1 MNINFCAKSAG
12 FFRAGGMLEVY
23 NSKSGVSVF
32 LNIAKSW
39 HLVQAP
45 IHPAGSMQNLWLFLC
60 CTSYQLNWRTKWR
73 SILHLVASQVA
84 QKDMPTVFHRV
95 QSLKIAIVTY
105 PPEKVPPL
113 SILTFFFSTNNN
125 IFFSNKNQV
134 AQSVVKNS
142 NLKLCFLRHSFQ
154 FQMRLHSKTARL
166 TPRDVH
172 RAPQP
177 SQPSGETAG
186 WSPATFLPG
195 RPVFFEKQKGATE
208 TEETT
213 STKIGHFV
221 AKTKVGFWNFDPKDW
236 YVSPLL

>member
-1 MNINFCAKSAG
+1 MK
-12 FFRAGGMLEVY
+12 V
-23 NSKSGVSVF
+23 NSTPCHF
-32 LNIAKSW
+32 
-39 HLVQAP
+39 
-45 IHPAGSMQNLWLFLC
+45 
-60 CTSYQLNWRTKWR
+60 TSCR
-73 SILHLVASQVA
+73 
-84 QKDMPTVFHRV
+84 KDMPTVFHRV

-113 SILTFFFSTNNN
+113 SILTFFFSTNSHL
-125 IFFSNKNQV
+125 FSNKNQV

-154 FQMRLHSKTARL
+154 FQMRLHSKTARGQH
-166 TPRDVH
+166 PRDVQ
-172 RAPQP
+172 APQP

-195 RPVFFEKQKGATE
+195 RPGFFWEAKRINRNRRNDSKTNR
-208 TEETT
+208 
-213 STKIGHFV
+213 SNFV